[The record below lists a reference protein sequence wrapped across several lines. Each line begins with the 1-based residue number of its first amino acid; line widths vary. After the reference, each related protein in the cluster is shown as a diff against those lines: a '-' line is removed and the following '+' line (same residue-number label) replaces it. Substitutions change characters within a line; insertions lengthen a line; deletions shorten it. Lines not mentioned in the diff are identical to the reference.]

1 MLYWTKMIKIIKQY
15 IKKSD
20 KKLLYGIYIYI
31 YWKRW
36 GYRKEALLCEAKIKT
51 EIANNGLLNT
61 EVTTF

>member
-1 MLYWTKMIKIIKQY
+1 MIKIIKQY

-31 YWKRW
+31 GKDEVN
-36 GYRKEALLCEAKIKT
+36 RKEALLCEAKIKT

>member
-1 MLYWTKMIKIIKQY
+1 MIKIIKQY

-20 KKLLYGIYIYI
+20 KKTIIWYIYLGKDEI
-31 YWKRW
+31 N
-36 GYRKEALLCEAKIKT
+36 RKEALLYEAKIKT